1 LPSKRIV
8 EPEDVSKMAR
18 NAARSFWSQVCALA
32 QAARGC
38 LRLRPLFVAFA
49 LAVLPQLALAEGAQQ
64 LEPVKGE
71 ASFSNGGGFARL
83 VFKFAQDVATD
94 VTSAGSIVVIHFE
107 RPVAITADRLAE
119 SVPDYVSG
127 VRVDPDGTA
136 IRMSLAQRVRINT
149 MQAGERTFVDLLPD
163 SWTGA
168 PPPLPI
174 EVVRELAERARAAE
188 RALRQQR
195 AEAAAKKRP
204 PIRVR
209 ALVQPTFV
217 RFVFEMPDGVG
228 ASSIFNDQKLTLSF
242 NTLLTFDLADAK
254 IAAPPNIASINQ
266 KIEGDATLVEINMI
280 GDVDVHS
287 FREDKN
293 YNIDVAF
300 QQADKAK
307 QQLLPTAEAAPASS
321 AEKPKKQAKPEQHSE
336 EIKPPTS
343 ETIAREMK
351 SDVKP
356 AEAKS
361 SETKSSE
368 TKPVPAAPMAA
379 TEAPKSEPAPAPSE
393 VPKPQGS
400 AAAQPHAEEAAKPA
414 DMAAQQAKIEA
425 PKQETAASAPVTEA
439 SKMAEVPKEATKEA
453 AKESPREAE
462 TSKKMT
468 SAAAPAAVKP
478 EAEAKPEAKS
488 TEQPVKV
495 DAWRDSD
502 GLRLTFS
509 FPSATPA
516 ASFRRGDTVWLIFDS
531 KRPLDLEPIR
541 AKGGAIIGEV
551 SRMVLDKG
559 QAIRIRLNRPQMH
572 SLTTDERS
580 AGASWTLVFADKVQ
594 APPLPLT
601 VVRNITDPALANVA
615 ITLPNPG
622 LLHRF
627 IDPDAGDTLLVVTAA
642 PPVRGFI
649 KRQDFVDFS
658 LLDSAHGVAVRPN
671 SDEVAVEVAGTKVIV
686 GKPGGLTLSSVD
698 AAAERAPL
706 AVRPLFDIAEWQ
718 KNQAEKFVPRLD
730 GLIRALAQ
738 AEPDQRP
745 QARLDLARF
754 YMARGM
760 YYEAKGVTEA
770 ALADPNPKKDESITL
785 MVHAVASILID
796 RPEQGLK
803 DLASP
808 AIGSNY
814 DSQMWQA
821 LALERQ
827 QKWAEA
833 REKFKNVEFAI
844 ASLPLD
850 LQRVVTMDAMRAS
863 LEVKDYAGA
872 AKRRA
877 ELDVIGVPQEMLPAV
892 SVLRGRVDEA
902 LGHDRDALDEYKLAA
917 TSDDRKAAA
926 ESKLLEIALEQK
938 RDEIKPEDKLRELEL
953 LSMVWRGDK
962 IEVKTLQMLS
972 QIYNDTGRY
981 MESLQ
986 AAHTATKLE
995 PNSASSREAQDRAQ
1009 NLFAQIFLSDK
1020 GDNLPPIDALAMF
1033 YEFRELTPIGRRGD
1047 EMIRRLADRLVAVD
1061 LLDQAAELLQY
1072 QVDHRLEG
1080 SARAQVAAKL
1090 AMVYLANRKP
1100 DLAITALRSTRIAD
1114 LSGEL
1119 RQQRLLL
1126 EGRAQSDIGRH
1137 DLAIDIV
1144 SNLSGREAIR
1154 LRSDIY
1160 WAARRW
1166 REASEQIELYYG
1178 DRFRDFKPLNPAE
1191 KSDIIRAVI
1200 GYALADDAIGMAR
1213 FRDKYAPLM
1222 SGESDK
1228 LAFDAASKPNAANSG
1243 DFAAIAK
1250 MAASVDTLD
1259 GFLREMKARFP
1270 DAASRPIASDPEP
1283 TGSLPPIPAS
1293 MRRAG
1298 G

>member
-1 LPSKRIV
+1 M
-8 EPEDVSKMAR
+8 EDVSKMAR
-18 NAARSFWSQVCALA
+18 DAARVFWSQACTVAQVARCGLPLRWLLA
-32 QAARGC
+32 
-38 LRLRPLFVAFA
+38 AFM
-49 LAVLPQLALAEGAQQ
+49 LVLLPQLALADPGQ

-71 ASFSNGGGFARL
+71 AAFSQGGGFARL
-83 VFKFAQDVATD
+83 VFKFAQDVATE

-127 VRVDPDGTA
+127 VRVDPDGSA
-136 IRMSLAQRVRINT
+136 IRLSLAQRVRINT

-195 AEAAAKKRP
+195 AEAMAKKKP

-242 NTLLTFDLADAK
+242 NSLLTFDLADAK
-254 IAAPPNIASINQ
+254 IAAPPNIAAINQ
-266 KIEGDATLVEINMI
+266 KIEGDSTLVEINMI

-287 FREDKN
+287 FREDKT

-300 QQADKAK
+300 QQPDKAK
-307 QQLLPTAEAAPASS
+307 QQLLPTAAAAPASS
-321 AEKPKKQAKPEQHSE
+321 ADKSKKQAVPEQRSE

-351 SDVKP
+351 SEAKP
-356 AEAKS
+356 SEAKPSEAKPSEAKS
-361 SETKSSE
+361 SEAKSSE
-368 TKPVPAAPMAA
+368 AKPSDTKVSEKKAPDAKAPDVKAPDAKSSDAKSAPPAPVAA
-379 TEAPKSEPAPAPSE
+379 TEAAKSQPAPAPSE
-393 VPKPQGS
+393 AARQQAS
-400 AAAQPHAEEAAKPA
+400 AALTPHAEEAAKPA
-414 DMAAQQAKIEA
+414 AM
-425 PKQETAASAPVTEA
+425 
-439 SKMAEVPKEATKEA
+439 
-453 AKESPREAE
+453 
-462 TSKKMT
+462 
-468 SAAAPAAVKP
+468 AAPAVAAKP
-478 EAEAKPEAKS
+478 ESGPDAKAEPKAEPKPEAKPA
-488 TEQPVKV
+488 EQAAKV

-502 GLRLTFS
+502 GLRLTFT

-531 KRPLDLEPIR
+531 KRPLDIEPIR
-541 AKGGAIIGEV
+541 AKGGAVIGEV
-551 SRMVLDKG
+551 SRMLLDKG

-572 SLTTDERS
+572 SLTTEERS
-580 AGASWTLVFADKVQ
+580 AGASWTLIFADKVQ
-594 APPLPLT
+594 EPPQPLT

-615 ITLPNPG
+615 IPLNNPG

-627 IDPDAGDTLLVVTAA
+627 VDPDAGDTLLVVTAA
-642 PPVRGFI
+642 PPIRGFI

-658 LLDSAHGVAVRPN
+658 LLDSAHGVAIRPK
-671 SDEVAVEVAGTKVIV
+671 SDDVGVEIAGTKVII

-706 AVRPLFDIAEWQ
+706 AVRPLFDIEEWR
-718 KNQAEKFVPRLD
+718 KNQTETFVPRLD
-730 GLIRALAQ
+730 ELIHALARAQ
-738 AEPDQRP
+738 PDQRP

-770 ALADPNPKKDESITL
+770 ALSDPNPKKDETITL

-803 DLASP
+803 DLSNP

-850 LQRVVTMDAMRAS
+850 LQRIVTMDAMRAS
-863 LEVKDYAGA
+863 LEVRDYAGA

-877 ELDVIGVPQEMLPAV
+877 ELDVIGVPQEMLPAA

-917 TSDDRKAAA
+917 ASDDRKAAA
-926 ESKLLEIALEQK
+926 EAKLLEIALEQK
-938 RDEIKPEDKLRELEL
+938 RDEIKQDDMLRELEL
-953 LSMVWRGDK
+953 LSVTWRGDK
-962 IEVKTLQMLS
+962 IEVNTLQMLS

-981 MESLQ
+981 DESLQ
-986 AAHTATKLE
+986 AARTATRLE
-995 PNSASSREAQDRAQ
+995 PNSASSRQAQDRAQ
-1009 NLFAQIFLSDK
+1009 ALFAQIFLSDK

-1126 EGRAQSDIGRH
+1126 EGRAQSDIGRY
-1137 DLAIDIV
+1137 DLALDIV
-1144 SNLSGREAIR
+1144 SNISGREAIR

-1178 DRFRDFKPLNPAE
+1178 DRWRDFKPLNPAE

-1213 FRDKYAPLM
+1213 FREKYAPLM

-1228 LAFDAASKPNAANSG
+1228 IAFDAASKPNAANTG

-1259 GFLREMKARFP
+1259 GFLRDMKTRFP
-1270 DAASRPIASDPEP
+1270 DAGARPIASDPEP
-1283 TGSLPPIPAS
+1283 TGSLPRIPAS
-1293 MRRAG
+1293 VRRAG

>member
-1 LPSKRIV
+1 
-8 EPEDVSKMAR
+8 MAR
-18 NAARSFWSQVCALA
+18 NAAGVFWSQVCAVA
-32 QAARGC
+32 QAACCR
-38 LRLRPLFVAFA
+38 LRLRPLVAIFMLA
-49 LAVLPQLALAEGAQQ
+49 LIPQLALADPAAQQ

-71 ASFSNGGGFARL
+71 ASFSSGGGFARL
-83 VFKFAQDVATD
+83 VFKFSQDIATEA
-94 VTSAGSIVVIHFE
+94 TTAGSIVVIHFE

-136 IRMSLAQRVRINT
+136 IRLSLAQRVRINT
-149 MQAGERTFVDLLPD
+149 MQAGERTFVDFLPD
-163 SWTGA
+163 SWTGP

-174 EVVRELAERARAAE
+174 EVVRELAERARVAE

-195 AEAAAKKRP
+195 AEALAKKRP

-242 NTLLTFDLADAK
+242 NSLLTFDLADAK

-266 KIEGDATLVEINMI
+266 KIEGDSTLVEINMI

-287 FREDKN
+287 FREDKT

-300 QQADKAK
+300 QQPDKAK
-307 QQLLPTAEAAPASS
+307 SQLLPTVGAVPASA
-321 AEKPKKQAKPEQHSE
+321 AEKPKKQAAPEQHSD
-336 EIKPPTS
+336 EITPPTS

-351 SDVKP
+351 S
-356 AEAKS
+356 
-361 SETKSSE
+361 ETKPSE
-368 TKPVPAAPMAA
+368 TKPAPAAPVAA
-379 TEAPKSEPAPAPSE
+379 TEAPKSAPAPAPAPSDA
-393 VPKPQGS
+393 PKQQGS
-400 AAAQPHAEEAAKPA
+400 AATPPHPVDAAKPA
-414 DMAAQQAKIEA
+414 AMAAPAQPKAEA
-425 PKQETAASAPVTEA
+425 PKQETAASTPAMQAPKIA
-439 SKMAEVPKEATKEA
+439 DAPKEAGKEA
-453 AKESPREAE
+453 DAP
-462 TSKKMT
+462 KKMT
-468 SAAAPAAVKP
+468 SAAPPATARPEIKP
-478 EAEAKPEAKS
+478 DAKAEP
-488 TEQPVKV
+488 TEQAAKV

-502 GLRLTFS
+502 GLRLTFT

-531 KRPLDLEPIR
+531 KSPLDLEPIR
-541 AKGGAIIGEV
+541 AKGGAVIGEV
-551 SRMVLDKG
+551 SRMPLDRG

-580 AGASWTLVFADKVQ
+580 AGASWTLIFADKVQ
-594 APPLPLT
+594 APPQPLT

-615 ITLPNPG
+615 IPLANPG

-627 IDPDAGDTLLVVTAA
+627 IDPDTGDTLLVVTAA
-642 PPVRGFI
+642 PPIRGFI

-658 LLDSAHGVAVRPN
+658 LLDSAHGISIRPN
-671 SDEVAVEVAGTKVIV
+671 SDDVGVEIAGTKVII

-706 AVRPLFDIAEWQ
+706 AVRPLFDIEEWR
-718 KNQAEKFVPRLD
+718 KNQADNFIRRLD
-730 GLIRALAQ
+730 ALIRALAQ

-770 ALADPNPKKDESITL
+770 ALSDPNPKKDETITL

-803 DLASP
+803 DLANP

-850 LQRVVTMDAMRAS
+850 LQRIVTMDAMRAS

-877 ELDVIGVPQEMLPAV
+877 ELDVIGVPPETLPAV

-902 LGHDRDALDEYKLAA
+902 LGHERDALDEYKLAA
-917 TSDDRKAAA
+917 ASDDRKAAA
-926 ESKLLEIALEQK
+926 EAKLLEIALEQK
-938 RDEIKPEDKLRELEL
+938 RDEIKQDDMLRELEL
-953 LSMVWRGDK
+953 LSMTWRGDK
-962 IEVKTLQMLS
+962 IEVKTLEMLS

-981 MESLQ
+981 AESLQ
-986 AAHTATKLE
+986 AARTATRLE
-995 PNSASSREAQDRAQ
+995 PNSTSSREAQDRAQ
-1009 NLFAQIFLSDK
+1009 ALFAQIFLSDK

-1126 EGRAQSDIGRH
+1126 EGRAQSDIGRY
-1137 DLAIDIV
+1137 DLALDIV
-1144 SNLSGREAIR
+1144 SNISGREAIR

-1178 DRFRDFKPLNPAE
+1178 DRWRDFKPLNSAE

-1200 GYALADDAIGMAR
+1200 GYALANDAIGMAR

-1259 GFLREMKARFP
+1259 GFLRDMKARFP
-1270 DAASRPIASDPEP
+1270 DAGARPIASDPEP